1 MKGPVNE
8 GAVVANVLAFI
19 RGLRLLGFAAGPERV
34 ALALR
39 AVRAVGFRGWPDE
52 VRDALRTV
60 LASSRDQA
68 ALFDTA
74 WEQFALLLSGSG
86 SHPLAGQTLLA
97 HVARLR
103 FARRRPP
110 QVIWAGA
117 SSGHGPQEEYGDDQ
131 VPLVITGGGASREAA
146 LRHKDFAALTE
157 AERQE
162 MECWAAAAQWPLW
175 RRSRRWRRHRAGT
188 AWDVPATLRR
198 QMANAGEI
206 VRLER
211 RRRRL
216 AMRPVVMLCDVSG
229 SMEPYSR
236 MVLRFAKSL
245 LRTGWPLDVFAFST
259 SLVRLTPVLRDAH
272 ADRALERA
280 VGLIPDFGGGTRVAD
295 CLSAF
300 NRQWARMALRR
311 RAVAVIVSDGLD
323 AGDPAAAAEE
333 MARLA
338 RLARAVVWINPAL
351 GRPGY
356 EPTAR
361 GMAAALPFVNAFW
374 PGHTWA
380 SLQEAWERL
389 AHVDPLVRPYP
400 LGAGDGR
407 G

>member
-1 MKGPVNE
+1 MDE

-19 RGLRLLGFAAGPERV
+19 RGLRHLGFSAGPDRV

-39 AVRAVGFRGWPDE
+39 ALRAVGFRGWPDD

-60 LASSRDQA
+60 LASTRDQE

-117 SSGHGPQEEYGDDQ
+117 ASGDAGDGKPPEADKQ
-131 VPLVITGGGASREAA
+131 VPLVVTGGGASPNPA

-162 MECWAAAAQWPLW
+162 MERWTAAARWPLW

-188 AWDVPATLRR
+188 VWDVPATLRR
-198 QMANAGEI
+198 QLASGGEI

-216 AMRPVVMLCDVSG
+216 ALRPVVMLCDVSG

-245 LRTGWPLDVFAFST
+245 IRSGWPLDVYAFST
-259 SLVRLTPVLRDAH
+259 SLVRLTPALRDDY
-272 ADRALERA
+272 ADRALEHA
-280 VGLIPDFGGGTRVAD
+280 IGLIPDFAGGTRVAD
-295 CLSAF
+295 CLGTF
-300 NRQWARMALRR
+300 NRRWARIALRR
-311 RAVAVIVSDGLD
+311 RAAAVIVSDGLD
-323 AGDPAAAAEE
+323 AGDPDAAAAE

-338 RLARAVVWINPAL
+338 RLAWAVVWLNPGL

-361 GMAAALPFVNAFW
+361 GMAAALPYLNAFW

-380 SLQEAWERL
+380 SLEEAWERL
-389 AHVDPLVRPYP
+389 ARIDPLFKPYASRV
-400 LGAGDGR
+400 GAGSG
-407 G
+407 